1 MKNLI
6 LLSFLAFSLV
16 ISGCTKK
23 EEPKNETAGNDA
35 KKEQTSDSNK
45 NSKNELK
52 AGDLGIA
59 AGLPSN
65 FPSDLTQP
73 KDSKCLGYLSTSEGT
88 VVTFESTLTVKEL
101 TDFYK
106 DEMKKQ
112 GYGMDDGG
120 EVVMSETGAILAW
133 KKDAKEV
140 SVVIAKDESS
150 GKTSL
155 VLTYK

>member
-6 LLSFLAFSLV
+6 LFSFLGFVLL

-23 EEPKNETAGNDA
+23 EELKNETTGNDV
-35 KKEQTSDSNK
+35 KKEQTAD
-45 NSKNELK
+45 SKNELK

-65 FPSDLTQP
+65 FPSDVAQP

-112 GYGMDDGG
+112 GYGMDEGG
-120 EVVMSETGAILAW
+120 EVVISESGALLAW
-133 KKDAKEV
+133 KKDTKEV

>member
-6 LLSFLAFSLV
+6 LFSFFAIALI

-23 EEPKNETAGNDA
+23 EEPKKETTGNDVN
-35 KKEQTSDSNK
+35 KEQTSDSNK
-45 NSKNELK
+45 SNNDLK

-59 AGLPSN
+59 AGLPAT
-65 FPSDLTQP
+65 FPTDVSQP
-73 KDSKCLGYLSTSEGT
+73 KDSKCLGYLTTSEGT

-112 GYGMDDGG
+112 GYGMDEGG
-120 EVVMSETGAILAW
+120 EIVISETGAILAW
-133 KKDAKEV
+133 KKEAKEV